1 MLWRICAKRVRIT
14 TAPFYVY
21 VFVFELAKI
30 HLTETMCVEA
40 KRVFISVYNI
50 C

>member
-1 MLWRICAKRVRIT
+1 MPKGYGLLQP
-14 TAPFYVY
+14 PFYVY